1 MADWQQHTP
10 QPGQQAERRPEAS
23 EHELA
28 ARIVEVT
35 AGGGA
40 VRVRVDGRGRIRHLI
55 IEPAAFEQRD
65 AELLADLILG
75 ATAEA
80 QRRAAELSPGAD
92 RPAGSPLPGDR

>member
-1 MADWQQHTP
+1 LADWQQHTP

-40 VRVRVDGRGRIRHLI
+40 VRVRVDGRGRIRTS
-55 IEPAAFEQRD
+55 PSSRRRSSS
-65 AELLADLILG
+65 
-75 ATAEA
+75 ATP
-80 QRRAAELSPGAD
+80 SCWPT
-92 RPAGSPLPGDR
+92 